1 NSGGHTTHYTHTTH
15 STHGSHSTHSNTHS
29 THSTHSDHASH
40 ASHTSHSNHS
50 THNNAAPTNADLNI
64 TAPSMADTVAPID
77 AGDMS
82 VTMGTVM
89 PVRSGDTVKNIDAS
103 IGIEIKTPPTTPKT
117 K

>member
-1 NSGGHTTHYTHTTH
+1 
-15 STHGSHSTHSNTHS
+15 
-29 THSTHSDHASH
+29 
-40 ASHTSHSNHS
+40 
-50 THNNAAPTNADLNI
+50 
-64 TAPSMADTVAPID
+64 MADTVAPID